1 MSSTSTSTR
10 RAPTLLLV
18 VVALMLSLVAVAP
31 VAAQDEPAGTPDP
44 GLTMEP
50 GIPGEPGGP
59 GEPGEEPAMPGTDGA
74 TPVVPEDG
82 LNDIIE
88 VPWDHITVGP
98 DGRTL
103 TVYFWS
109 GAESC
114 YGLAGV
120 EVDVTGPVPVI
131 TIQTGTRPGVDVC
144 VALAQLYST
153 EVVLDEPIVGGGVS
167 DAE

>member
-1 MSSTSTSTR
+1 MSSTHRR
-10 RAPTLLLV
+10 RAARPAPAV
-18 VVALMLSLVAVAP
+18 VLAILAMLLSLVAVSP
-31 VAAQDEPAGTPDP
+31 VMAQDATTTPDP
-44 GLTMEP
+44 GMTIDP

-59 GEPGEEPAMPGTDGA
+59 GEPGEEPEVPFADGA

-88 VPWDHITVGP
+88 TPWDHITVGP

-109 GAESC
+109 GADTC

-120 EVDVTGPVPVI
+120 EVDATGAIPTI
-131 TIQTGTRPGVDVC
+131 TLQTGTRPGVEVC
-144 VALAQLYST
+144 IAIAQLYST
-153 EVVLDEPIVGGGVS
+153 QVVLDAPIVGGGVQ
-167 DAE
+167 

>member
-1 MSSTSTSTR
+1 MPSIR
-10 RAPTLLLV
+10 RTPAIVLALL
-18 VVALMLSLVAVAP
+18 ALMFALVAVAP
-31 VAAQDEPAGTPDP
+31 VAAQDEPATTPDP
-44 GLTMEP
+44 GLTIDP
-50 GIPGEPGGP
+50 GIPGEPGT
-59 GEPGEEPAMPGTDGA
+59 GEPGEEPGMPSADGA

-88 VPWDHITVGP
+88 VPWDHITVAP

-103 TVYFWS
+103 TVHFWS

-120 EVDVTGPVPVI
+120 EVDTTGAVPVI
-131 TIQTGTRPGVDVC
+131 TLQTGTRPGVDVC

-153 EVVLDEPIVGGGVS
+153 VVTLEQPIIGGGVG
-167 DAE
+167 

>member
-1 MSSTSTSTR
+1 
-10 RAPTLLLV
+10 
-18 VVALMLSLVAVAP
+18 
-31 VAAQDEPAGTPDP
+31 
-44 GLTMEP
+44 
-50 GIPGEPGGP
+50 
-59 GEPGEEPAMPGTDGA
+59 MPSDGA

-88 VPWDHITVGP
+88 VPWDHITVAP

-103 TVYFWS
+103 TVYFWG

-120 EVDVTGPVPVI
+120 EVDASGAVPVI
-131 TIQTGTRPGVDVC
+131 TIQTGTRPGVEVC

-153 EVVLDEPIVGGGVS
+153 EVVLDDPIIGGGV
-167 DAE
+167 AA

>member
-1 MSSTSTSTR
+1 MRSAHTIG
-10 RAPTLLLV
+10 RAPAALV
-18 VVALMLSLVAVAP
+18 AILALMLALVAVVP
-31 VAAQDEPAGTPDP
+31 VAAQDEPAATPDP
-44 GLTMEP
+44 GLTIDP

-59 GEPGEEPAMPGTDGA
+59 GEEPEPPFADGA

-98 DGRTL
+98 DGRSL

-109 GAESC
+109 GAEGC

-120 EVDVTGPVPVI
+120 EVDETGAVPVI
-131 TIQTGTRPGVDVC
+131 TLQTGTRPGVDVC

-153 EVVLDEPIVGGGVS
+153 PVVLEDPIIGGGVQ
-167 DAE
+167 

>member
-1 MSSTSTSTR
+1 MPVTTRSTARARQPRSWPSSPRARARGGGAR
-10 RAPTLLLV
+10 R
-18 VVALMLSLVAVAP
+18 
-31 VAAQDEPAGTPDP
+31 
-44 GLTMEP
+44 
-50 GIPGEPGGP
+50 GP
-59 GEPGEEPAMPGTDGA
+59 GRARRHRRPRADHRPGHPRGARRHGRARRGAPDAAADGA
-74 TPVVPEDG
+74 TPVVPEEG

-120 EVDVTGPVPVI
+120 EVDETGAVPVI
-131 TIQTGTRPGVDVC
+131 TLQTGTRPGVEVC

-153 EVVLDEPIVGGGVS
+153 EVVLEQPIIAGGVQ
-167 DAE
+167 